1 MGAPESNAGDDFHFW
16 WAASRSL
23 KLVEPGTILRRVT
36 LEGLA
41 RVDDP
46 DDEYETVDVAEYLGA
61 MMQIR
66 QTLLSCR
73 S

>member
-1 MGAPESNAGDDFHFW
+1 MGGEPA
-16 WAASRSL
+16 L

-41 RVDDP
+41 HVDDP

-61 MMQIR
+61 AMPLR
-66 QTLLSCR
+66 QTPLSCR